1 MHVVFRFCRG
11 CKLVC
16 DDEEL
21 GNVHGNI
28 AIDWDPMTLHL
39 NYQQGQER
47 LFVDHPSLEESMRL
61 LREPI
66 NIDQCLKDFT
76 KEEELGDDETW

>member
-1 MHVVFRFCRG
+1 MH
-11 CKLVC
+11 C
-16 DDEEL
+16 DDAYFGYASANL
-21 GNVHGNI
+21 
-28 AIDWDPMTLHL
+28 AIDWDPTTLHL
-39 NYQQGQER
+39 SYEQGKEKAYT
-47 LFVDHPSLEESMRL
+47 DHPSLGESMRL

>member
-1 MHVVFRFCRG
+1 
-11 CKLVC
+11 
-16 DDEEL
+16 
-21 GNVHGNI
+21 
-28 AIDWDPMTLHL
+28 MTLHL

-76 KEEELGDDETW
+76 KEEELGDDETWYDSHIFCSTSFSEILEIC